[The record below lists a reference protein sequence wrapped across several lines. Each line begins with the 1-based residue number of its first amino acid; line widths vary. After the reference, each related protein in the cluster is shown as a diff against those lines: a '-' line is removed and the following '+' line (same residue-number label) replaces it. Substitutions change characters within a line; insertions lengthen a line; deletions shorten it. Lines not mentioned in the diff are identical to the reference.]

1 MPCGRVPR
9 EAPSDATASDGA
21 FRRARQLKLA
31 TSSQSKRE
39 NASADK
45 LADSDTGGLQA
56 RHFLAGPCGK
66 DFLNIGV
73 SFHLQLPSCRHQPGK
88 IADEVRTVFG
98 IIPGFPGYECFSCR
112 LCSRWLAFV
121 SCARCGISL
130 INQRRYGIGA
140 WRSPVSALVWE
151 TRGRRFKSSRSD
163 QRRPSIAGSFC
174 IFGRQSPKEQKPNKT
189 T

>member
-1 MPCGRVPR
+1 MWARPSRSPVRCHRFGRGFSKSTPT
-9 EAPSDATASDGA
+9 EAGNV
-21 FRRARQLKLA
+21 LA
-31 TSSQSKRE
+31 IERE

-88 IADEVRTVFG
+88 IADEVRTEFG